1 MYKKTIKK
9 IILITDYISNQQN
22 KNKSLRWNK
31 LKENLRKETNK
42 ENNVNVVVNK

>member
-22 KNKSLRWNK
+22 KNKSLKWNK
-31 LKENLRKETNK
+31 LKENLRKETNR
-42 ENNVNVVVNK
+42 ENNVNVAVNK